1 MMINNNIV
9 HLAKMLWDYQ
19 HMNHTIQK
27 SDCILVLGNHD
38 LRVAEYAADL
48 FLKGYAPFLI
58 ISGGFGNYTK
68 GVWETAE
75 ADLFASIAVDKGV
88 PAEKIIIENKST
100 NTGENIT
107 FTKKLL
113 HEKGIEFNSFI
124 LVQKPYMERRSYAT
138 FKMHWPDKNVL
149 VTSPPIPFEKYT
161 ANLNNL
167 ELEINILVGDI
178 QRIKEYPAKGFQIPQ
193 AIPENVWD
201 AYLQLV
207 KLGFNKHLI
216 T

>member
-1 MMINNNIV
+1 
-9 HLAKMLWDYQ
+9 
-19 HMNHTIQK
+19 MNHSIQK
-27 SDCILVLGNHD
+27 CDCILVLGNHD

-48 FLKGYAPFLI
+48 FLQGYAPFLV

-68 GVWETAE
+68 GVWDTAE

-113 HEKGIEFNSFI
+113 HEKGIEFNSFS

-138 FKMHWPDKNVL
+138 FKMHWPEKKVL
-149 VTSPPIPFEKYT
+149 VTSPPIPFDKYT
-161 ANLNNL
+161 ENSNNL